1 MHLKQIFD
9 EKIVTEVVLK
19 DFYKVDMFM
28 PDKNLIIEV
37 QGHVHNNGLGQLRL
51 KDRIRREVLKK
62 LGYKYCEISSVE
74 YKKLI
79 QPHKK
84 TEFLRNRISVNLM

>member
-37 QGHVHNNGLGQLRL
+37 
-51 KDRIRREVLKK
+51 
-62 LGYKYCEISSVE
+62 
-74 YKKLI
+74 
-79 QPHKK
+79 
-84 TEFLRNRISVNLM
+84 